1 MAEDKVFELGNDK
14 RVTVREFKGRTLI
27 DIRAFYEKDGK
38 KLPGSKGISLTEA
51 QFEELAEQLQDIQE
65 AISAI
70 QDEKEGDKAKA
81 KEAKAAERKAKRE
94 NDKKRKADEETTSK
108 ATEDKT
114 KDNTE
119 TKRSRGKKVL
129 SEEFIKDEDDF

>member
-14 RVTVREFKGRTLI
+14 RVTVREFKGRTLV

-51 QFEELAEQLQDIQE
+51 QFEELAEKLLDIQE
-65 AISAI
+65 AVNDMKDA
-70 QDEKEGDKAKA
+70 KEGDRANT
-81 KEAKAAERKAKRE
+81 KEAKAAERKEKRE
-94 NDKKRKADEETTSK
+94 NDKKRKADEETP
-108 ATEDKT
+108 ATEDKAQE
-114 KDNTE
+114 KITE
-119 TKRSRGKKVL
+119 TKKSRAKKVL

>member
-51 QFEELAEQLQDIQE
+51 QFEELSEQVQ
-65 AISAI
+65 SI
-70 QDEKEGDKAKA
+70 QDAVLAMKAEKEGDKAKA
-81 KEAKAAERKAKRE
+81 KESKAAEHAEKRV
-94 NDKKRKADEETTSK
+94 NDKKRKANDD
-108 ATEDKT
+108 AT
-114 KDNTE
+114 KDKHESKDAE
-119 TKRSRGKKVL
+119 TKKSRGKRIL
-129 SEEFIKDEDDF
+129 SEEFIVDEDDF